1 MLPLGY
7 LLLEPDTKYQ
17 GKGTQDMRMKESSK
31 RGPKGQIERKTDCG
45 KQKPL
50 RGKRD
55 GGIGM
60 GKNRRERQLVF
71 WGEYRES
78 PQLVPVL
85 LWTYM
90 CSDQLINQ

>member
-1 MLPLGY
+1 MLPLRY

-17 GKGTQDMRMKESSK
+17 GKGTQEMRTKESSK

-60 GKNRRERQLVF
+60 EKKWEKTEEKYNWCFGGNIEK
-71 WGEYRES
+71 
-78 PQLVPVL
+78 VL
-85 LWTYM
+85 
-90 CSDQLINQ
+90 N

>member
-17 GKGTQDMRMKESSK
+17 GKGTQEMRTKESSK

-60 GKNRRERQLVF
+60 EKTNGKKQKRKTTGVF
-71 WGEYRES
+71 GG
-78 PQLVPVL
+78 
-85 LWTYM
+85 
-90 CSDQLINQ
+90 I

>member
-17 GKGTQDMRMKESSK
+17 GKGTQEMRTKESSK
-31 RGPKGQIERKTDCG
+31 RGPKRQIERKKDCE

-55 GGIGM
+55 GGTGM
-60 GKNRRERQLVF
+60 EKKWEKIEEKDNWCFGGNIEK
-71 WGEYRES
+71 
-78 PQLVPVL
+78 VL
-85 LWTYM
+85 
-90 CSDQLINQ
+90 N